1 MNQQAAADAG
11 AREPLLRT
19 ERVGV
24 RFGGLVALEDVSID
38 VEPNIITA
46 LIGPNGAGKSTLLHA
61 ISGFQPVTSG
71 RVMLRGADI
80 TSLPAHARIGLGMA
94 RTFQD
99 NEVLPRLTVLENTLL
114 GIQGQSG
121 ERVWRLVL
129 TPRQVRR
136 QKRASVERALAIL
149 DSLGLRALAD
159 RMAGALSYGQQK
171 LLVLARMLAT
181 DADLFMLDEPGAGL
195 SSRYIDQVGEAL
207 CKMVTL
213 GKTVVLVDH
222 NMRLI
227 MNYAQRVVVLHHG
240 QVIAR
245 GTPEEIKAHPE
256 VLDCYLT
263 HRKDD
268 GHTGSQGRQE
278 TAA

>member
-1 MNQQAAADAG
+1 MNQAAAAGEG
-11 AREPLLRT
+11 AREALLRT
-19 ERVGV
+19 DGVGV
-24 RFGGLVALEDVSID
+24 RFGGLVALEDVTID

-71 RVMLRGADI
+71 RVLLRGADI
-80 TSLPAHARIGLGMA
+80 TTLPAHARIGLGMA

-114 GIQGQSG
+114 GIQDQLG

-129 TPRQVRR
+129 TPQQVRR

-149 DSLGLRALAD
+149 DSLGLKSLAD

-256 VLDCYLT
+256 VLNCYLT

-268 GHTGSQGRQE
+268 TQAGNQGRQE

>member
-1 MNQQAAADAG
+1 MNQQAAADER
-11 AREPLLRT
+11 AREPLLRADG
-19 ERVGV
+19 VGV
-24 RFGGLVALEDVSID
+24 RFGGLVALEDVTID

-114 GIQGQSG
+114 GIQGQFG

-129 TPRQVRR
+129 TPQQVRR

-149 DSLGLRALAD
+149 DSLGLKSLAD

>member
-1 MNQQAAADAG
+1 MSAG
-11 AREPLLRT
+11 AGIGEREGGALLRT
-19 ERVGV
+19 EGVGV

-38 VEPNIITA
+38 VEPSRITA

-61 ISGFQPVTSG
+61 ISGFLKPTSG
-71 RVMLRGADI
+71 RVRLRGADI
-80 TSLPAHARIGLGMA
+80 TDLPAHARIGLGMA

-114 GIQGQSG
+114 GIQDPMG

-129 TPRQVRR
+129 TPGQVRR
-136 QKRASVERALAIL
+136 QRQAGVARALAIL
-149 DSLGLRALAD
+149 DSVGLMDLAD

-171 LLVLARMLAT
+171 MLVLARLLAT

-207 CKMVTL
+207 RRMVEL

-227 MNYAQRVVVLHHG
+227 MNYAHRVVVLHHG

-245 GTPEEIKAHPE
+245 GTPDEIKAHPE

-263 HRKDD
+263 HRKA
-268 GHTGSQGRQE
+268 SA
-278 TAA
+278 TAADAGGAEAAR

>member
-114 GIQGQSG
+114 GIQGQFG

-129 TPRQVRR
+129 TPQQVRR

-149 DSLGLRALAD
+149 DSLGLKSLAD

>member
-1 MNQQAAADAG
+1 MAIDATAAG
-11 AREPLLRT
+11 ATREAMLST
-19 ERVGV
+19 SGVGV
-24 RFGGLVALEDVSID
+24 RFGGLVALEDVTID

-71 RVMLRGADI
+71 RVLLCGADI
-80 TSLPAHARIGLGMA
+80 TRLPAHARIGLGMA

-114 GIQGQSG
+114 GIQDQLG

-136 QKRASVERALAIL
+136 QRQASLERALAIL
-149 DSLGLRALAD
+149 DSLGLKALAD

-207 CKMVTL
+207 RKMVGL

-245 GTPEEIKAHPE
+245 GTPDEIRAHPE
-256 VLDCYLT
+256 VLECYLT
-263 HRKDD
+263 HRKGGD
-268 GHTGSQGRQE
+268 GTSPQPGGQGAQ
-278 TAA
+278 

>member
-71 RVMLRGADI
+71 RVLLRGADI
-80 TSLPAHARIGLGMA
+80 TKLPAHARIGLGMA

-129 TPRQVRR
+129 TPQQVRR

-149 DSLGLRALAD
+149 DSLGLQALAD

-268 GHTGSQGRQE
+268 GHAGIHGTQE

>member
-19 ERVGV
+19 DGVGV
-24 RFGGLVALEDVSID
+24 RFGGLVALEDVTID

-71 RVMLRGADI
+71 RVLLRGADI
-80 TSLPAHARIGLGMA
+80 TKLPAHARIGLGMA

-129 TPRQVRR
+129 TPQQVRR

-149 DSLGLRALAD
+149 DSLGLKSLAD

-207 CKMVTL
+207 CKMVAL

>member
-136 QKRASVERALAIL
+136 QKRASVERALDIL

-268 GHTGSQGRQE
+268 GHAGNRGRQE

>member
-1 MNQQAAADAG
+1 MASGAIAG
-11 AREPLLRT
+11 SGAGEALLRAVG
-19 ERVGV
+19 VGV

-61 ISGFQPVTSG
+61 ISGFQ
-71 RVMLRGADI
+71 RVSTGKVLLRGAEI
-80 TSLPAHARIGLGMA
+80 TNLPAHARIGLGMA

-114 GIQGQSG
+114 GIQGQLG
-121 ERVWRLVL
+121 ESVLRLMF
-129 TPRQVRR
+129 TPLQVRR
-136 QKRASVERALAIL
+136 QRQVSIERALTIL
-149 DSLGLRALAD
+149 ESLGLKELSD
-159 RMAGALSYGQQK
+159 QMSGSLSYGQQK

-195 SSRYIDQVGEAL
+195 SLRYIDQVGQSL
-207 CKMVTL
+207 RTMVEL

-227 MNYAQRVVVLHHG
+227 MNYAQRIVVLHHG

-245 GTPEEIKAHPE
+245 GTPAEIKAHPE

-263 HRKDD
+263 HRKKSDTAP
-268 GHTGSQGRQE
+268 GHSAGES
-278 TAA
+278 AP

>member
-1 MNQQAAADAG
+1 MNAAEQAAA
-11 AREPLLRT
+11 REALLRT
-19 ERVGV
+19 EGVGV

-38 VEPNIITA
+38 IEPNRITA

-61 ISGFQPVTSG
+61 VSGFLRPTAG
-71 RVMLRGADI
+71 RVWLRGADI
-80 TSLPAHARIGLGMA
+80 TALPAHARIGLGMA

-114 GIQGQSG
+114 GIQSQAG
-121 ERVWRLVL
+121 EQVRRLL
-129 TPRQVRR
+129 FSPAQVRR
-136 QKRASVERALAIL
+136 QRQESIARALAIL
-149 DSLGLRALAD
+149 DSLGLKELAD

-171 LLVLARMLAT
+171 MLVLARLLAT

-207 CKMVTL
+207 HRMAEL

-227 MNYAQRVVVLHHG
+227 MNYAHRVVVLHHG
-240 QVIAR
+240 QLIAH
-245 GTPEEIKAHPE
+245 GTPDEIKAHPE
-256 VLDCYLT
+256 VLECYLT
-263 HRKDD
+263 HRKAS
-268 GHTGSQGRQE
+268 GHT
-278 TAA
+278 AAADGNGVAS

>member
-19 ERVGV
+19 DGVGV
-24 RFGGLVALEDVSID
+24 RFGGLVALEDVTID

-71 RVMLRGADI
+71 RVLLRGADI
-80 TSLPAHARIGLGMA
+80 TKLPAHARIGLGMA

-136 QKRASVERALAIL
+136 QKRASVERALDIL

-268 GHTGSQGRQE
+268 GHAGNRGRQE